1 MNFKT
6 NMRLVNSRRYFL
18 SFSIMFATILF
29 ISGCSQFED
38 QKDPTI
44 ALNTDSDYHQ
54 TFENLNL
61 GYISDFDFHLPD
73 ADKRWV
79 NIWVERYIDGVKD
92 SEPITQLSY
101 GNSPNNLEEG
111 SLGFGMINPYD
122 EDTLVFLY
130 APGVSTH
137 PSIIEKEKS
146 TNSMSSWENA
156 IGEDKVALKIGEP
169 IILAAYRQT
178 EKDSISSIDFQNE
191 ESINRIIKEDDM
203 VILLK
208 IVIEESDAV
217 GN

>member
-1 MNFKT
+1 MYLKT
-6 NMRLVNSRRYFL
+6 NSKLVNSLKSLL
-18 SFSIMFATILF
+18 SFSIMFTTILL
-29 ISGCSQFED
+29 ISGCAQNKNP
-38 QKDPTI
+38 KDPTI
-44 ALNTDSDYHQ
+44 ALNSDTDYHK
-54 TFENLNL
+54 TFEKLNL

-92 SEPITQLSY
+92 PEPLTQLSY
-101 GNSPNNLEEG
+101 GNSPNKVDEG

-130 APGVSTH
+130 APGVSIN
-137 PSIIEKEKS
+137 PSIIEKENR
-146 TNSMSSWENA
+146 TDSMSSWKNA

-191 ESINRIIKEDDM
+191 ESINRIIKEDNIVM
-203 VILLK
+203 FLK
-208 IVIEESDAV
+208 IVIEESDAE